1 MTLSR
6 SIGSA
11 RTGECQGAVEGDRR
25 SRWTVAEDDLVS
37 APLDDEERRVL
48 SSGIAEW
55 GGPARCTEEF
65 AQAMGFDSLADLHAE
80 RPRLLQ
86 ALGANQPMSRKD
98 WRRALLLTE
107 VVFVSDVVGSG
118 VDWETTTR
126 PSDEETIRLLRGI
139 QRKMVRVK

>member
-1 MTLSR
+1 
-6 SIGSA
+6 
-11 RTGECQGAVEGDRR
+11 
-25 SRWTVAEDDLVS
+25 VAEDDLVS